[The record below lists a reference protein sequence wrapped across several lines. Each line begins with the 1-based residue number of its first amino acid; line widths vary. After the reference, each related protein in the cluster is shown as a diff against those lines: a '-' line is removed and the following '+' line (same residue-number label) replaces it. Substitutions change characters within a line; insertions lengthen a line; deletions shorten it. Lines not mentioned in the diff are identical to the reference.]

1 MLAALTYRAETLR
14 KNLHI
19 KKVHPYVGS
28 TLLLINYNQFTT
40 LNASAAAGLVLVM
53 VLLVLVL
60 LLLLLVVVLLALG
73 GSGTDGS
80 GDASIRFGSGCS
92 HTSQR
97 FSRVTSECALAF
109 TYKCWCRKQQ

>member
-1 MLAALTYRAETLR
+1 MLLAALTYRAETLR
-14 KNLHI
+14 KSLHI
-19 KKVHPYVGS
+19 KKVHPHVGS
-28 TLLLINYNQFTT
+28 TLLLIDYNQFTT
-40 LNASAAAGLVLVM
+40 LNASAAAGLVLV
-53 VLLVLVL
+53 VALLVLV

-80 GDASIRFGSGCS
+80 GDASILFCSGCS

-97 FSRVTSECALAF
+97 FSRVTRECALAF